1 MNVQKRQTVDAHT
14 TQTCLPSLF
23 ISPVRHD
30 VIPGI
35 IVILGA
41 QIGEGEG
48 QRRGNLGEKNY
59 EIHMDYSD
67 KVTKH

>member
-1 MNVQKRQTVDAHT
+1 MKTKTKTANGVRTP
-14 TQTCLPSLF
+14 CLPFLF